1 MFAAVHTTVLPEFS
15 VEVYPTAEGEHAVHQ
30 RYVLVL
36 RDGTVGAVELLFPS
50 ARDLQAFLTFTRE
63 AFAAAKQEAKA
74 RKVRS
79 RQDQRGS
86 SVQAYLF

>member
-1 MFAAVHTTVLPEFS
+1 MFATVQTTVLPEFS

-50 ARDLQAFLTFTRE
+50 APDLQAFLTYARE

-74 RKVRS
+74 RKVRL
-79 RQDQRGS
+79 RLGQHGS
-86 SVQAYLF
+86 AVQANLF